1 MEDICVS
8 VMQKNHLTPTG
19 LANFS
24 YCRRLFW
31 YNQRM
36 QFGGETTM
44 NIAMGNF
51 EHEVFEKY
59 LELTKIDWLS
69 TKNVNDE
76 NSLNERISRVF
87 EFAIKLSKIRYPQ
100 FMDYLQA
107 DLATLR
113 YRLCELEK
121 QKKTA
126 LDALLR
132 KDLTFDEAVNTILP
146 WKIET
151 FLYSQKYDIKGRV
164 DTIYKTKNGLIVED
178 IKSHENRLDAFIH
191 KIEHKTQLV
200 VYAILAEQ
208 QFGIPVK
215 NAQIFYSRDLY
226 TESFKITNKDKNQ
239 VIAANLEA
247 RNIRS
252 GDKPP
257 KLDGEESVRCG
268 CCYKRDLCFGARDLA
283 DNEYGELVLE
293 AKI

>member
-1 MEDICVS
+1 MIYMVY
-8 VMQKNHLTPTG
+8 NHHLTPTA
-19 LANFS
+19 LANFR
-24 YCRRLFW
+24 YCPRLFW
-31 YNQRM
+31 YNQKM
-36 QFGGETTM
+36 QFGGEASK
-44 NIAMGNF
+44 NIAIGNF

-100 FMDYLQA
+100 FMDYLQD

-113 YRLCELEK
+113 YRLCELDR
-121 QKKTA
+121 QKKNI
-126 LDALLR
+126 LDTLI
-132 KDLTFDEAVNTILP
+132 KKGLTFDEAANTILP

-151 FLYSQKYDIKGRV
+151 FLYSQKYNIKGRV

-178 IKSHENRLDAFIH
+178 IKSHESRLDGFIH

-226 TESFKITNKDKNQ
+226 TESFKITSKDKNQ
-239 VIAANLEA
+239 VLAANLEA
-247 RNIRS
+247 RNTRS

-257 KLDGEESVRCG
+257 KLEGEETVRCE
-268 CCYKRDLCFGARDLA
+268 CCYKKDLCFGFRNLKD
-283 DNEYGELVLE
+283 DEYGEIVLE
-293 AKI
+293 AKA